1 LYLLALDRVVLA
13 DLAAF
18 VAHGA
23 QRGID
28 LVPGELPALVIGAH
42 TLYVPLE
49 VIGAVGKKSGQD
61 IGVVLAFL
69 AHAAVLHLYGNTFEL
84 GSVLFLALPGLDRF
98 EDLDSVKDAELAGMA
113 LGAHA
118 VLGIVI
124 IEKSQFPARDI
135 DRALI
140 FLLRHDPSSSRS

>member
-1 LYLLALDRVVLA
+1 LQFLAFDRVVLA

-28 LVPGELPALVIGAH
+28 LVPSELLALVVGTDTLDMPVEVTGAGG
-42 TLYVPLE
+42 E
-49 VIGAVGKKSGQD
+49 KRGQD
-61 IGVVLAFL
+61 IGMVLAFL

-98 EDLDSVKDAELAGMA
+98 EDLDSVKDPQFAGMA

-118 VLGIVI
+118 VLGGII
-124 IEKSQFPARDI
+124 IEEREFEPGAVYG
-135 DRALI
+135 ALT
-140 FLLRHDPSSSRS
+140 FLL